1 MGPPRRLDSRM
12 WSAMDLL
19 GDVISY
25 IRDNPERVREA
36 IEVHLKLSLYALGL
50 ALLIFTPLGVLAS
63 RARRLGPPLIGLVGA
78 ARVVPSLAVVF
89 LLLPTMGTGFRPALI
104 ALTILAGPPIIINT
118 DAALRGI
125 DRAVL
130 ENARGLGMTAFQVF
144 RKIEFPLGLTVFLT
158 GVRTAT
164 VEVIAS
170 ATLAAF
176 IGAGGLGNFIISG
189 ITLVDD
195 RLLLVGALPII
206 AMTLLA
212 ELLLTGLE
220 RLVTPPAA

>member
-1 MGPPRRLDSRM
+1 M
-12 WSAMDLL
+12 WSDMDLL
-19 GDVISY
+19 ADVISY

-50 ALLIFTPLGVLAS
+50 ALLIFTPIGVLAS
-63 RARRLGPPLIGLVGA
+63 RSRRLGPALIGLVGA

-89 LLLPTMGTGFRPALI
+89 LLLPTMGTGFRPALV
-104 ALTILAGPPIIINT
+104 ALTILAGPPIVINT

-125 DRAVL
+125 DRAIL

-144 RKIEFPLGLTVFLT
+144 RKIEFPLGLPVFLT

-220 RLVTPPAA
+220 RLATPPAA